1 MKKLLTLL
9 LLALFL
15 AALPGEAYGKSVKA
29 YFNGQ
34 EATVSGIVL
43 RQGEPFTVDLNVT
56 PDNEADVWAE
66 IDEPG
71 ITRAYDR
78 LGGDELMPTA
88 FKRCNASTGAR
99 FRWVLAANG
108 NWLNGTAPVNIYYQ
122 INGRNSNEVYASGY
136 FTVVEAYISP
146 GRLLTETADMA
157 DKMAEKTTGPGA
169 IIALTGILVALL
181 MRRTSS

>member
-15 AALPGEAYGKSVKA
+15 AALPGETYGRSIKA

-43 RQGEPFTVDLNVT
+43 RPGERFTVDLNVT

-71 ITRAYDR
+71 TSRAYDR
-78 LGGDELMPTA
+78 LDGDELMPTE
-88 FKRCNASTGAR
+88 FKRCNVNTGAR
-99 FRWVLAANG
+99 FHWVLAANG

-136 FTVVEAYISP
+136 FTVVEAYITP
-146 GRLLTETADMA
+146 EAAVAGTAGT
-157 DKMAEKTTGPGA
+157 DKKNSENVPGPGVIVA
-169 IIALTGILVALL
+169 LAGTLIALLI
-181 MRRTSS
+181 RRTAS